1 MRIMVRIM
9 GLTIIGLCVS
19 MMLMHSLELNIRYDE
34 LDKITSL
41 AMSNTQLVMMENIE
55 DIYYGTDNSRRHIN
69 DDFEYINLY
78 KENMNLLISTNSD
91 YVINDYIA
99 DARKGLLYVDVSC
112 SFKTVKGDIKTFN
125 KKLLNVVDVINKN
138 EEDI

>member
-69 DDFEYINLY
+69 DDLEYINLY